1 MIRETVLP
9 FKLAITDE
17 MLTPFSGLALFGE
30 FLRAAGLDTEVGRA
44 FPAPGSAKGYTAWEY
59 VQPLLLMLHGGGRAL
74 EDLRKIGTD
83 RGLLRLL
90 EMKSTPSSD
99 ATGDW
104 LRRHGL
110 AGVDALDRVNR
121 EILKRALRSDG
132 RAWYTLDIDATGIE
146 ADKALAEWTYKK
158 YKGYMPIAG
167 HLAENGLVVAHEF
180 REGNVSPNTRNLEF
194 YKQCKKAMPAGKRVG
209 AFRADS
215 ASYQGKLLDL
225 LHHDKVSYA
234 VGGQLDAA
242 TLEAI
247 KSIPAN
253 AWRPYRDGFIAET
266 VHTMNIMKTA
276 FRLIVFK
283 RLRQG
288 SLFEG
293 DGHNYHVVASN
304 RWEETA
310 GVTLDWYHQR
320 GEHSE
325 NRIKELKLDFGMERM
340 PCGQFA
346 ANALFFATGVL
357 AYNLFKLFVRKAL
370 PASWRT
376 RRALSVRYD
385 LYAVA
390 GKVVSTGG
398 QLLLRVS
405 SAAYERFAQVRHAV
419 ARMES
424 G

>member
-1 MIRETVLP
+1 MIEKTALP

-17 MLTPFSGLALFGE
+17 TLTPFAGLALFGE
-30 FLRAAGLDTEVGRA
+30 FLRTIGLDGEVGGA
-44 FPAPGSAKGYTAWEY
+44 FPAPGSARGYDAW
-59 VQPLLLMLHGGGRAL
+59 VHLQPLLLMLHGGGRAL
-74 EDLRKIGTD
+74 EDLRKIGAD
-83 RGLLRLL
+83 RGLLKVLGVRG
-90 EMKSTPSSD
+90 TPSPD

-110 AGVDALDRVNR
+110 AGVAALHRVNR
-121 EILKRALRSDG
+121 WLLKRALLDEQRFG
-132 RAWYTLDIDATGIE
+132 YTLDIDATGIE
-146 ADKALAEWTYKK
+146 ADKALAARTYKDF
-158 YKGYMPIAG
+158 KGYMPMTG

-194 YKQCKKAMPAGKRVG
+194 YEQCTKAMPAGKRIT

-215 ASYQGKLLDL
+215 AGYQGKLLDL
-225 LHHDKVSYA
+225 LSHDGVQYA
-234 VGGQLDAA
+234 VGGHLDAA
-242 TLEAI
+242 TLDAI
-247 KSIPAN
+247 AVIPPA
-253 AWRPYRDGFIAET
+253 AWRPYRGGFVAET
-266 VHTMNIMKTA
+266 VHTMNTMKTA

-288 SLFEG
+288 SLFPEEG
-293 DGHNYHVVASN
+293 QRYHVVASN
-304 RWEETA
+304 REETA
-310 GVTLDWYHQR
+310 EQTLDWYHQR

-340 PCGQFA
+340 PCGQFG
-346 ANALFFATGVL
+346 ANALFFAVGVL
-357 AYNLFKLFVRKAL
+357 AYNLFKLFARTVL
-370 PASWRT
+370 PASWKT
-376 RRALSVRYD
+376 KRAGGVRYA

-405 SAAYERFAQVRHAV
+405 RSAYELFAQIRRALAH
-419 ARMES
+419 RGS